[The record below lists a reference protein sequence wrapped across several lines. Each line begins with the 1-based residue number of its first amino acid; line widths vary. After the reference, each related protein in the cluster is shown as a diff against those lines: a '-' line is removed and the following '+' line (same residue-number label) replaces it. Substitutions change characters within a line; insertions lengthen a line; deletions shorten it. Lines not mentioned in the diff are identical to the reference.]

1 MIYNL
6 DHYKLMTLDQL
17 IVLNTIIRT
26 GSFRQASQEL
36 HRAQSAISYAIK
48 QLEDQVGF
56 AIFDRSEYR
65 PQLTPQGQTFLRQVK
80 EVLHQHDRLNELA
93 EFLKRGYEPKIR
105 ILISAL
111 WPIPLLAQALNELN
125 RQYPHTEIKLIHD
138 VLSADE
144 QLKTDQAD
152 IGFGHFHR
160 DDETLHYQKILSIDM
175 IPVCSPLNRLA
186 QNKGNN
192 NPEQLK
198 SEHQIV
204 LRSTLQTTN
213 RSSGILNPA
222 RIISVND
229 YLAKK
234 ELLLSG
240 VGWGFMPEHLV
251 KIELQ
256 QKQLLR
262 THDEQIKI
270 NLGMAYAR
278 KKSLGPC
285 GKLLWD
291 YFQPE
296 HVLRRNTHETISPT
310 HGRHSRKRHKKK

>member
-1 MIYNL
+1 M
-6 DHYKLMTLDQL
+6 MTLDQL
-17 IVLNTIIRT
+17 IVLNTIISS

-36 HRAQSAISYAIK
+36 NRAQSAVSYAIK
-48 QLEDQVGF
+48 QLEVQIGF
-56 AIFDRSEYR
+56 TLFDRSEYR
-65 PQLTPQGQTFLRQVK
+65 PKLTAEGQTFVLQVK
-80 EVLHQHDRLNELA
+80 EVLNQHHRLNELA

-111 WPIPLLAQALNELN
+111 WPLPLLAQALNELN

-144 QLKTDQAD
+144 QLFNDHAD

-160 DDETLHYQKILSIDM
+160 AEESFNYQKIISIEM

-186 QNKGNN
+186 QFKEHSP
-192 NPEQLK
+192 PEELK
-198 SEHQIV
+198 KEHQII
-204 LRSTLQTTN
+204 LRSTIQSTN
-213 RSSGILNPA
+213 RSSGVLNPA

-251 KIELQ
+251 KNELK

-262 THDEQIKI
+262 THGETIKI
-270 NLGMAYAR
+270 SLGMAHAT

-296 HVLRRNTHETISPT
+296 HVLRRNTHETISPAN
-310 HGRHSRKRHKKK
+310 GRHSRKRNQKK